1 MSEIR
6 IKRGASLN
14 LLMTFCGH
22 DDGQAADVTHMVL
35 ASQVRDP
42 QGCLVATLPL
52 LKQPE
57 IGQVTVTV
65 LDTTQWPIG
74 RLRCD
79 LTATADGQVIYS
91 ETFAIQV
98 ARSVTQS

>member
-14 LLMTFCGH
+14 LALAFRRG
-22 DDGQAADVTHMVL
+22 DGLAADVTHMVL
-35 ASQVRDP
+35 TSQVRDP
-42 QGCLVATLPL
+42 QGRLVATLPL
-52 LKQPE
+52 VKQPE
-57 IGQVTVTV
+57 IGEVTVTV

-79 LTATADGQVIYS
+79 LTAAAGGQVLYS
-91 ETFAIQV
+91 ETFAVQV
-98 ARSVTQS
+98 AREVTQS

>member
-14 LLMTFCGH
+14 LLMQFKRT
-22 DDGQAADVTHMVL
+22 DGQVADVTHMAL
-35 ASQVRDP
+35 AAQVRDA
-42 QGCLVATLPL
+42 QDCLVATLPL

-57 IGQVTVTV
+57 IGEVTVTV

-79 LTATADGQVIYS
+79 LTAETGGQVVYS
-91 ETFAIQV
+91 EIFAIQV
-98 ARSVTQS
+98 ARSVTRS

>member
-14 LLMTFCGH
+14 LSLCFKRG
-22 DDGQAADVTHMVL
+22 DGQVADVTHMVL

-42 QGCLVATLPL
+42 QGDLVATLPL
-52 LKQPE
+52 FKQPE
-57 IGQVTVTV
+57 AGLVTITV
-65 LDTTQWPIG
+65 PDTTQWPIG

-79 LTATADGQVIYS
+79 LSAASGGQFIYS
-91 ETFAIQV
+91 ETFAIHV
-98 ARSVTQS
+98 MREVTQS